1 METGRRRSIEVA
13 GIGHNAPIPMG
24 SRVGS
29 VVFSSG
35 IMGADPDSGQLPEDG
50 REQVRLVFRNLRA
63 FLEAAGVTDDDVVRM
78 TVYLR
83 DDGLRTAVNDE
94 WLAMF
99 PDPESRPARHTV
111 VHELRGGMQV
121 QLEVVAV
128 AAD

>member
-1 METGRRRSIEVA
+1 MVPGRRRSIEVA

-29 VVFSSG
+29 LVYSSG
-35 IMGADPDSGQLPEDG
+35 IMGADPDGGRLPEDG
-50 REQVRLVFRNLRA
+50 REQVRLVFANLRA
-63 FLEAAGVTDDDVVRM
+63 FLQAAGVTDDDVVRM
-78 TVYLR
+78 TVYLSR
-83 DDGLRTAVNDE
+83 DDLRSAVNDE
-94 WLAMF
+94 WLVMF

-111 VHELRGGMQV
+111 VHELPGRMQV

>member
-1 METGRRRSIEVA
+1 VETGRRRSIEVA